1 MAVLEKIRVKMGVF
15 ITVLIALALLSFI
28 IDPSTLQS
36 AMSMFSSKYD
46 VGEMNGK
53 GISYQDF
60 QKRVDY
66 FTQIYQMTSGSSN
79 TDEKTQDMLNNSAWQ
94 SEIAQNV
101 LIPAAEDA
109 GLRVGEDEMFDMSQG
124 NAISPIIANEPSFK
138 DRNGVFSKEKVVE
151 FVKAIDQDN
160 TNNLKMYWSYL
171 ENNMKVDQI
180 LSKYISLLD
189 KSNITN
195 PVEIKR
201 AIAENNTSYNVSFV
215 IKPFGFNMDSS
226 VVVSNSDIKEYYEK
240 HKKAFK
246 QPASRDLSY
255 VVFEVVPS
263 AKDVKD
269 TEESIQKAMEGFTA
283 ADNMKTFLARNSDRP
298 FNNAY
303 FKEGEIASY
312 SQALED
318 FAKSA
323 SVGAIMPYFKNDD
336 SFIAAKITDIKSMP
350 DSVFVKHIL
359 LQGANDK
366 KADSLLNALNS
377 GADFST
383 LAKQYS
389 ADQNPNVA
397 EPGDLGW
404 LTQQY
409 MIPGFESVFSS
420 PVNKVAIV
428 KTNYGTHL
436 VKVTKATTPVRK
448 VQIALLVKEINPS
461 KETYADYYA
470 KASDFASKCEGSL
483 EKFNETAKADNIY
496 ANQVPRVLPGAKT
509 LANYEH
515 TREITRWANDH
526 KVGEVSPIITVDN
539 KYFFVV
545 ALTGIHEEG
554 TAPLKEIAP
563 QIKSVVM
570 MEKKNDKILM
580 ETEAAVKGLTSLEQI
595 AEKLG
600 TTVSNQTDI
609 TFSSLNAQQMD
620 PKFVGAVAGSPMNKI
635 MGPVKGDIGVFYYL
649 VNGKEKG
656 AFYTAKDAQ
665 QKKIQ
670 QFTYIVRMLP
680 EIMSEGKVKDERYRF
695 Y

>member
-60 QKRVDY
+60 QKKVDY
-66 FTQIYQMTSGSSN
+66 FTQIYQITSGSANS
-79 TDEKTQDMLNNSAWQ
+79 DEKTQDMLNNSAWQ

-109 GLRVGEDEMFDMSQG
+109 GLRIGEDEMFDMSQG
-124 NAISPIIANEPSFK
+124 NGISPIIANEPSFR
-138 DRNGVFSKEKVVE
+138 DQNGAFNKEKVVE

-160 TNNLKMYWSYL
+160 TGNLKMYWSYL
-171 ENNMKVDQI
+171 ENNMKVDQM

-195 PVEIKR
+195 PVEVKR
-201 AIAENNTSYNVSFV
+201 AIAENNTSYAVSFV
-215 IKPFGFNMDSS
+215 VKPFGFQMDSTIA
-226 VVVSNSDIKEYYEK
+226 VNSSEIKEYYDK
-240 HKKAFK
+240 HKKVFK

-255 VVFEVVPS
+255 VVFEVTPS
-263 AKDVKD
+263 DKDIKEA
-269 TEESIQKAMEGFTA
+269 EESIQKAMDGFLTA
-283 ADNMKTFLARNSDRP
+283 TNMKTFLARSSDRP
-298 FNNAY
+298 FNKTY

-312 SQALED
+312 SQELED

-323 SVGAIMPYFKNDD
+323 SIGSVLPYFKNEDAY
-336 SFIAAKITDIKSMP
+336 IAAKVTDIKSMP

-359 LQGANDK
+359 LQGESDK
-366 KADSLLNALNS
+366 KADSLMAVLNS
-377 GADFST
+377 GADFVT

-409 MIPGFESVFSS
+409 MVPGFESVFSE
-420 PVNKVAIV
+420 PIGKVV
-428 KTNYGTHL
+428 VMKTNYGVHL
-436 VKVTKATTPVRK
+436 VKVTKATAPVRK
-448 VQIALLVKEINPS
+448 VQMALLVKEINPS
-461 KETYADYYA
+461 KQTYAEFYS
-470 KASDFASKCEGSL
+470 KASDFAGKCEGSL
-483 EKFNETAKADNIY
+483 EKFNKTAKTENLYTRPA
-496 ANQVPRVLPGAKT
+496 QRVLPGAKT

-515 TREITRWANDH
+515 TREITRWANEH

-545 ALTGIHEEG
+545 ALTGVHEEG
-554 TAPLKEIAP
+554 IAPIKEIAP
-563 QIKSVVM
+563 QIKSVLM
-570 MEKKNDKILM
+570 MEKRNDKILK
-580 ETEAAVKGLTSLEQI
+580 ETEVAVKGLTSLDQI

-600 TTVSNQTDI
+600 TTVSNQTGV
-609 TFSSLNAQQMD
+609 TFSSLTSQQLD
-620 PKFVGAVAGSPMNKI
+620 PKFVGAVAGSPINKI
-635 MGPVKGDIGVFYYL
+635 MGPVKGDIGIFYYM
-649 VNGKEKG
+649 VSGQEKG
-656 AFYTAKDAQ
+656 AFYTAKDAK
-665 QKKIQ
+665 QKKVQ

-680 EIMSEGKVKDERYRF
+680 DIMSEGKVKDERYRF

>member
-60 QKRVDY
+60 QKKVDY
-66 FTQIYQMTSGSSN
+66 FTQIYQITSGSANS
-79 TDEKTQDMLNNSAWQ
+79 DEKTQDMLNNSAWQ

-109 GLRVGEDEMFDMSQG
+109 RLRIGEDEMFDMSQG
-124 NAISPIIANEPSFK
+124 NGISPIIANEPSFR
-138 DRNGVFSKEKVVE
+138 DQNGAFNKEKVVE

-160 TNNLKMYWSYL
+160 TGNLKMYWSYL
-171 ENNMKVDQI
+171 ENNMKVDQM

-195 PVEIKR
+195 PVEVKR
-201 AIAENNTSYNVSFV
+201 AIAENNTSYAVSFV
-215 IKPFGFNMDSS
+215 VKPFGFQMDSTIA
-226 VVVSNSDIKEYYEK
+226 VNSSEIKEYYDK
-240 HKKAFK
+240 HKKVFK

-255 VVFEVVPS
+255 VVFEVTPS
-263 AKDVKD
+263 DKD
-269 TEESIQKAMEGFTA
+269 I
-283 ADNMKTFLARNSDRP
+283 
-298 FNNAY
+298 
-303 FKEGEIASY
+303 KEGEIASY
-312 SQALED
+312 SQELED

-323 SVGAIMPYFKNDD
+323 SIGSVLPYFKNEDAY
-336 SFIAAKITDIKSMP
+336 IAAKVTDIKSMP

-359 LQGANDK
+359 LQGASDK
-366 KADSLLNALNS
+366 QADRLMAVLNS
-377 GADFST
+377 GADFVT

-409 MIPGFESVFSS
+409 MVPGFESVFSE
-420 PVNKVAIV
+420 PIGKVV
-428 KTNYGTHL
+428 VMKTNYGVHL
-436 VKVTKATTPVRK
+436 VKVTKATAPVRK
-448 VQIALLVKEINPS
+448 VQMALLVKEINPS
-461 KETYADYYA
+461 KQTYAEFYS
-470 KASDFASKCEGSL
+470 KASDFAGKCEGSL
-483 EKFNETAKADNIY
+483 EKFNKTAKTENLYTRPA
-496 ANQVPRVLPGAKT
+496 QRVLPGAKT

-515 TREITRWANDH
+515 TREITRWANEH

-545 ALTGIHEEG
+545 ALTGVHEEG
-554 TAPLKEIAP
+554 IAPIKEIAP
-563 QIKSVVM
+563 QIKSVLM
-570 MEKKNDKILM
+570 MEKRNDKILK
-580 ETEAAVKGLTSLEQI
+580 ETEVAVKGLTSLDQI

-600 TTVSNQTDI
+600 TTVSNQTGV
-609 TFSSLNAQQMD
+609 TFSSLTSQQLD
-620 PKFVGAVAGSPMNKI
+620 PKFVGAVAGSPINKI
-635 MGPVKGDIGVFYYL
+635 MGPVKGDIGIFYYM
-649 VNGKEKG
+649 VSGQEKG
-656 AFYTAKDAQ
+656 AFYTAKDAK
-665 QKKIQ
+665 QKKVQ

-680 EIMSEGKVKDERYRF
+680 DIMSEGKVKDERYRF